1 MPAFKYAAR
10 AGDGKQVKGSINA
23 ISEAVAVQELRKQNL
38 TVVSMTAEAAKKAGG
53 GGLFGGT
60 PRPRVN
66 TEDLA
71 VFTRQLAT
79 MIGAGIPLLECLE
92 ILQEQAE
99 DPGFKITLET
109 ILSRVRGGSDF
120 SESLSEHP
128 KLFTRIYVSM
138 IKAGEA
144 GGALDTIL
152 NRLAD
157 YMESTEKLKREI
169 KSAMTYPVVS
179 LCLIGLI
186 TVGLMVGIVPKFNEI
201 FIGLG
206 MEDKLPA
213 PTKVLL
219 MTSKFMKNAWYIWV
233 AALIGIFVAFKV
245 WKSTPAGEKQWHWIA
260 LNAPIFGVLIRK
272 VCISR
277 FARTFATL
285 VQSGVPILGALEI
298 VAATS
303 GNRLVEDAINSARES
318 VRKGETLGEP
328 LAKSGVFPLMVT
340 RMISIGEKSGAL
352 QQLLEKISEFYDQQ
366 VEATVAGLTS
376 LIEPLLIAVMGVLVG
391 GIVLAIFLPILK
403 IQEAVRGGKK

>member
-10 AGDGKQVKGSINA
+10 GADGKQVKGTINA
-23 ISEAVAVQELRKQNL
+23 VSETVAVQELRKQNL
-38 TVVSMTAEAAKKAGG
+38 TIVSVQAQAAKKKGG

-60 PRPRVN
+60 PKAHVSA
-66 TEDLA
+66 EDLA

-79 MIGAGIPLLECLE
+79 MISAGIPLLECLE

-99 DPGFKITLET
+99 DPGFKFVLDT
-109 ILSRVRGGSDF
+109 ILQRVRGGSDF
-120 SESLSEHP
+120 SESLNEHP
-128 KLFTRIYVSM
+128 KIFTRIYVSM

-144 GGALDTIL
+144 GGALDNIL

-157 YMESTEKLKREI
+157 YMEASEKLRREI

-179 LCLIGLI
+179 LCLILLI
-186 TVGLMVGIVPKFNEI
+186 TVGLMIGIVPKFNEI
-201 FIGLG
+201 FVGLN

-213 PTKVLL
+213 PTKALL
-219 MTSKFMKNAWYIWV
+219 ITSRFMKDQWYIWV
-233 AALIGIFVAFKV
+233 GAAIAAIVAFKM
-245 WKSTPAGEKQWHWIA
+245 WKATPTGERQWHFLI
-260 LNAPIFGVLIRK
+260 LRAPIFGDLIRK

-303 GNRLVEDAINSARES
+303 GNRIVEDAINGARES
-318 VRKGETLGEP
+318 VRRGETLGEP

-376 LIEPLLIAVMGVLVG
+376 LIEPLLIAIMGVVVG

-403 IQEAVRGGKK
+403 IQEAVRGGK

>member
-10 AGDGKQVKGSINA
+10 SADGKQVKGSINA
-23 ISEAVAVQELRKQNL
+23 ISETVAVQELRKQNL
-38 TVVSMTAEAAKKAGG
+38 TVVTMTAEAAKKKG
-53 GGLFGGT
+53 GGLFGGN
-60 PRPRVN
+60 PRPHVSN
-66 TEDLA
+66 EDLA

-79 MIGAGIPLLECLE
+79 MISAGIPLLECLE
-92 ILQEQAE
+92 ILEEQAE
-99 DPGFKITLET
+99 DPGFKFVLDT
-109 ILSRVRGGSDF
+109 ILARVRGGSDF
-120 SESLSEHP
+120 SESLAEHP

-144 GGALDTIL
+144 GGALDAIL
-152 NRLAD
+152 NRLAE
-157 YMESTEKLKREI
+157 YMEATEKLRREI

-179 LCLIGLI
+179 LCLILLI

-201 FIGLG
+201 FVGLN

-219 MTSKFMKNAWYIWV
+219 LTSKFMKTQWYIWV
-233 AALIGIFVAFKV
+233 GGMIGLFVAFKV
-245 WKSTPAGEKQWHWIA
+245 WKSTPAGERQWHW
-260 LNAPIFGVLIRK
+260 LSLRAPIFGTLMSK

-303 GNRLVEDAINSARES
+303 GNRIVEDAINSARES

-366 VEATVAGLTS
+366 VEATVAALTS